1 MGKYVLVSVI
11 NMPLVSLSISFF
23 SAQNKSGTEDAHKDA
38 TPSPKKEV
46 STPDKKAGETEN
58 GGNVILEKL
67 SSPIVDNLESDQ
79 TFEDE
84 LQPTE
89 GT

>member
-1 MGKYVLVSVI
+1 M
-11 NMPLVSLSISFF
+11 
-23 SAQNKSGTEDAHKDA
+23 
-38 TPSPKKEV
+38 
-46 STPDKKAGETEN
+46 DKKAGEPEN
-58 GGNVILEKL
+58 GGSVILEKL
-67 SSPIVDNLESDQ
+67 SSPMVDNLESDQ